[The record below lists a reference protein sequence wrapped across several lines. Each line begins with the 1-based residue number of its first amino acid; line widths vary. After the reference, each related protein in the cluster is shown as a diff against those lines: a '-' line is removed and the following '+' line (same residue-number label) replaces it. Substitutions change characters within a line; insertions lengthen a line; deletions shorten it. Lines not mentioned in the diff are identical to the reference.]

1 MSWDFPLP
9 GQECFRTLAL
19 PLPSDWAD
27 GMREGNRELRMK
39 TRLLNSFIVIIFN
52 DMHIGSV
59 CSWVHGA
66 TECPRENVRSGTGV
80 AGSLSLPTRVLRT
93 EFRFPANAYLLLVA
107 EPSHQPQQDVFLTW
121 ANERLELCLLS
132 VWCSYFLQDEHDLC
146 GLESEHLCSSTQCQV
161 YLPSLL
167 EGEGRLMRLV
177 GLMSVQEMLT
187 RPSPARSY
195 LRNKQ
200 FTSVRHFNSM
210 SAHKLHSFHMSY
222 VPGET
227 L

>member
-39 TRLLNSFIVIIFN
+39 TRLLNRFIVIIFN

-93 EFRFPANAYLLLVA
+93 ELRFPANAYLLLVA
-107 EPSHQPQQDVFLTW
+107 EPSHQPQQDVFFNMSKWKTGIVSIERVMQLFPPGW
-121 ANERLELCLLS
+121 AWLVWSWIRAFMFFHTMPGLFTFSPGGRGQADEARGAHERPG
-132 VWCSYFLQDEHDLC
+132 D
-146 GLESEHLCSSTQCQV
+146 
-161 YLPSLL
+161 
-167 EGEGRLMRLV
+167 
-177 GLMSVQEMLT
+177 
-187 RPSPARSY
+187 
-195 LRNKQ
+195 
-200 FTSVRHFNSM
+200 
-210 SAHKLHSFHMSY
+210 AHKAFSC
-222 VPGET
+222 P
-227 L
+227 